1 MDEEVKRILK
11 KNFIILNLKE
21 MIIFLLVT
29 LLLFYIFIINSS
41 EHSFFGIFIICGF
54 LFCYFYYIYTLIKEY
69 NIINKNDYSFKKV
82 VIVDSKEAVYDED
95 DSSDDKVGKIEIPID
110 STVYAE
116 KYQVKD
122 ESGKSLGS
130 FFNYRKNKSI
140 KINSE
145 AYLIKMK
152 IDGIERKFLVN

>member
-41 EHSFFGIFIICGF
+41 EHYFFGIFIICGF